1 MTAMGTISS
10 QPPDQRTQEMAMN
23 SIHRVG
29 LTVASL
35 VTVVT
40 VAGAL
45 VVQGYVA
52 AEQAAAQGAVPAA
65 RDATAT
71 ASLAPLIV
79 YVNPAPIALPAL
91 PVPVALPAL
100 PAPPAQQ
107 AQVIHVIVPGSGDEG
122 VLDG

>member
-1 MTAMGTISS
+1 
-10 QPPDQRTQEMAMN
+10 MAMN

-35 VTVVT
+35 VAVVT
-40 VAGAL
+40 LAGAL
-45 VVQGYVA
+45 FVQGYVA

-65 RDATAT
+65 RDAMAT

-79 YVNPAPIALPAL
+79 YVNSAPIALPAL
-91 PVPVALPAL
+91 P
-100 PAPPAQQ
+100 AQQ
-107 AQVIHVIVPGSGDEG
+107 AQVTQVIVPGNGDEG

>member
-1 MTAMGTISS
+1 
-10 QPPDQRTQEMAMN
+10 MN

-100 PAPPAQQ
+100 PAQQ